1 MMPEEICFSDGV
13 KSPKIALTNA
23 AMALAS
29 GGSGGG
35 GSLTASAVGGGKSN
49 PPVYQLSCDNEVKIV
64 KFRYNFLIHNIFER
78 INGELEKLIKVRL
91 PHNSTWIEVA
101 SPLFYDPSESM
112 QHG

>member
-1 MMPEEICFSDGV
+1 MRRKREYAREHGMVSKVFAIRFSDGTKIAPV
-13 KSPKIALTNA
+13 RPSSKSPKIALTNA

-78 INGELEKLIKVRL
+78 INGELEKLIKVR
-91 PHNSTWIEVA
+91 
-101 SPLFYDPSESM
+101 
-112 QHG
+112 